1 MNTTDSFNQALS
13 WTLTREQRKIAL
25 DYYRKTG
32 KKIDYF
38 DLINK

>member
-1 MNTTDSFNQALS
+1 MNTKGLNQALS

-25 DYYRKTG
+25 DHYRKTW

-38 DLINK
+38 DLIKE